1 MMAELIPV
9 TVTQLQITA
18 AGKVQKRIDGYIYKM
33 YKYILKQADKGEYEY
48 DCWFDTDENGNMRQE
63 HTIAVNKIKEL
74 FPGIVY
80 TVNVANSKEIN
91 TTFSWHPTH

>member
-1 MMAELIPV
+1 MADLTIIPV
-9 TVTQLQITA
+9 TKLQA
-18 AGKVQKRIDGYIYKM
+18 FSAGKIQKRIDGYIYKM

-48 DCWFDTDENGNMRQE
+48 DCWFDTDDNGNMREE

-80 TVNVANSKEIN
+80 TVKLANSKEIN
-91 TTFSWHPTH
+91 TMFSWHPTN